1 MVVCCYILYNM
12 ILGVKDF
19 NLETLTIQLELRNKI
34 NVNDVPS
41 GRKSNG
47 RVPMGQ
53 TTKNEV

>member
-1 MVVCCYILYNM
+1 M

-19 NLETLTIQLELRNKI
+19 NVATLTIQLELRNKI

-53 TTKNEV
+53 TANNEV

>member
-1 MVVCCYILYNM
+1 
-12 ILGVKDF
+12 VKDF
-19 NLETLTIQLELRNKI
+19 NLETLMIQSELRNKI

-53 TTKNEV
+53 TADDNEV

>member
-1 MVVCCYILYNM
+1 M

>member
-1 MVVCCYILYNM
+1 LE
-12 ILGVKDF
+12 LKDF
-19 NLETLTIQLELRNKI
+19 NLETLTIQLKLRNKI

-53 TTKNEV
+53 TADNEV